1 MNTYEVIVVGL
12 GAMGS
17 ASLHS
22 LAKQG
27 VNALGLEKFVSPHSE
42 GSSHGESR
50 ITRWANGEGEFYQ
63 PFIKRSFELWSE
75 IEEASSET
83 LFHPSGGLIIAPKEG
98 GAGFHGHAGFVELTQ
113 SIAQKYG
120 VEHEILDANGIK
132 SYAPMLN
139 VNDNDHAYYSASSGI
154 LRPEKCIETQLELA
168 QSNGAVVKQNE
179 EVLSYSF
186 TDSAVFIKT
195 NKASYQA
202 EKVIFTAGAWM
213 QQFMPENLK
222 TLLKVYRQ
230 EIFWFEADDLAR
242 FHHDKFPFVIWT
254 KQDRNDYFCAFPVA
268 EGGTKALKLMTEQYI
283 ESSDEPIKKTINSA
297 EQQAFYESY
306 VLPNIKGINNA
317 CLAASSCHY
326 TLTPDEH
333 FILDMHPD
341 TNRIV
346 LASPCSGHGFKFSAA
361 IGECLAQLATKEESD
376 IDITAFGLARFH

>member
-17 ASLHS
+17 ASLYS

-27 VNALGLEKFVSPHSE
+27 VNVLGIDKFMLPHNE

-63 PFIKRSFELWSE
+63 PLIKRSFELWAE
-75 IEEASSET
+75 IENATKET

-98 GAGFHGHAGFVELTQ
+98 GAGFHGHSGFVELTQ
-113 SIAQKYG
+113 SIAQKHG
-120 VEHEILDANGIK
+120 IEHKILNANGIK
-132 SYAPMLN
+132 DYAPMLN
-139 VNDNDHAYYSASSGI
+139 VTDNDHAYYSALSGI

-168 QSNGAVVKQNE
+168 QAKGAVVKQNE

-186 TDSAVFIKT
+186 TDAAVFVKT

-213 QQFMPENLK
+213 QQFMPEHLK
-222 TLLKVYRQ
+222 NLLKVYRQ
-230 EIFWFEADDLAR
+230 EIFWFEADDLEQ

-268 EGGTKALKLMTEQYI
+268 EGGTKALKLMTEQYL
-283 ESSDEPIKKTINSA
+283 EMSDLPVKKEITIA

-306 VLPNIKGINNA
+306 VVPNIEGVTNN

-361 IGECLAQLATKEESD
+361 IGECLAQLVTTGESN
-376 IDITAFGLARFH
+376 IDISDFGLARFG

>member
-1 MNTYEVIVVGL
+1 MNNYEVIVVGL

-17 ASLHS
+17 ASLYS

-27 VNALGLEKFVSPHSE
+27 VAVLGIDKFSPPHNE

-50 ITRWANGEGEFYQ
+50 ISRWANGEGEFYQ
-63 PFIKRSFELWSE
+63 PLIKRSFELWSE
-75 IEEASSET
+75 IEAASNET

-113 SIAQKYG
+113 SIAQKHG
-120 VEHEILDANGIK
+120 IEHKILDENGIK

-139 VNDNDHAYYSASSGI
+139 VNENDHAYYSASSGI
-154 LRPEKCIETQLELA
+154 LRPELCIKTQLELA
-168 QSNGAVVKQNE
+168 QTKGAVVKQNE

-186 TDSAVFIKT
+186 TDSSVFIKT

-213 QQFMPENLK
+213 QQFMPDNLK
-222 TLLKVYRQ
+222 DLLKVYRQ
-230 EIFWFEADDLAR
+230 EIFWFEADDLEQ
-242 FHHDKFPFVIWT
+242 FQHDKFPFVIWT

-268 EGGTKALKLMTEQYI
+268 EGGTKALKLMTEQYL
-283 ESSDEPIKKTINSA
+283 ESSDEPVKKMISLA
-297 EQQAFYESY
+297 EQQAFYETY
-306 VLPNIKGINNA
+306 VLPNIKGVNSS

-361 IGECLAQLATKEESD
+361 IGECLAYLATTGKSKFD
-376 IDITAFGLARFH
+376 ISAFGLARFE